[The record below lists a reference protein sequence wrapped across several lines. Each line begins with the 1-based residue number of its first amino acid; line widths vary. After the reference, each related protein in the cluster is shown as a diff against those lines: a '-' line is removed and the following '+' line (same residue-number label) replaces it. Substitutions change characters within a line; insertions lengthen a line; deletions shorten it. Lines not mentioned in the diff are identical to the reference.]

1 MSEPRSSTGITQL
14 GTIGIPVRDQD
25 RALGF
30 YVDKLGF
37 EKRMDVPYGQG
48 ERWLE
53 VAPTGAATTIALM
66 RARDGAPAGI
76 DTQVRLT
83 TDDARANHADLLAQG
98 VDVDADVI
106 PYPVPMFSF
115 RDPDGNRLVIV
126 ERPGIRSA
134 PVSGRSR
141 SAMGG

>member
-1 MSEPRSSTGITQL
+1 MSEPRSSTGISQL
-14 GTIGIPVRDQD
+14 ETIGIPVRDQD
-25 RALGF
+25 RALRF

-53 VAPTGAATTIALM
+53 VAPAGAATTIALM

-83 TDDARANHADLLAQG
+83 TDDARAIHADLLGQG
-98 VDVDADVI
+98 VEVDADVI

-126 ERPGIRSA
+126 ERPRG
-134 PVSGRSR
+134 
-141 SAMGG
+141 